1 MTELS
6 SNVHMVQ
13 LFSYGIMADLGR
25 AAHASGGS
33 RTASSG
39 IGRLHV
45 ISLSWDQQHILVTET
60 AEGKCSRAMRAFV
73 QVSSSIRP
81 ADVTLTKAIYIADAI
96 REEVAIKQHS
106 NGSKETEMEANNA
119 INLIYL
125 HLVRIKHDQI

>member
-25 AAHASGGS
+25 AAHTSAGS

-39 IGRLHV
+39 IGRLHA
-45 ISLSWDQQHILVTET
+45 ISSWDHQHILVTEI
-60 AEGKCSRAMRAFV
+60 AEGKCSRTMRAFI

-106 NGSKETEMEANNA
+106 NGSK
-119 INLIYL
+119 
-125 HLVRIKHDQI
+125 